1 MSRFFRSVGTRLSLA
16 LLLVVASALGIVY
29 LAVVP
34 SLENRLVNAR
44 VSQLETAAR
53 RLAPQAQL
61 QTADLQDFVITA
73 SRDTGARV
81 MAFIVSEVP
90 HGLSVGAPVYESNL
104 GQNSNDVTNDPLATR
119 AAQTNRLQSGTLSQ
133 RDDRWAEA
141 AAPFAGGTFVLLLRD
156 SLASQHGSVHLVQR
170 RVLLSAGV
178 ALLIALLLG
187 YGGAWAFARRI
198 RRLERAADRIAG
210 GRFDEPVRDSGG
222 DELGD
227 LAEAFDRMRVRL
239 AQLDDARRS
248 FVANASHELRT
259 PLFSLAGFLELMD
272 DEELDES
279 TKLEFLDQMRQQVT
293 RLTKLASDLL
303 DLSRLDAGR
312 MSVEREPVDLAS
324 LGEELVEEFGPAAR
338 AGGHELEVEEHAGV
352 VANADELRVFQIGR
366 ILVENALLHTPPG
379 TAVRVRVLQRDGS
392 AVLEVEDEGG
402 GIPPEQREQLFERFF
417 RLDGTRASGSGLGL
431 AIAKELAELM
441 EGRITVESEPGGSVF
456 ALVLPVGS
464 GAEPFFRENA
474 QGVELSRR

>member
-1 MSRFFRSVGTRLSLA
+1 VSRFFRSVGTRLSLA
-16 LLLVVASALGIVY
+16 LLLVVAIALGVVY

-34 SLENRLVNAR
+34 SLEKRLVNTR
-44 VSQLETAAR
+44 ISQLEVAAR
-53 RLAPQAQL
+53 KLGPRAAK
-61 QTADLQDFVITA
+61 QTQVIPQDFVVKA

-81 MAFIVSEVP
+81 MIFAVDP
-90 HGLSVGAPVYESNL
+90 GPSVGAPVAESNL
-104 GQNSNDVTNDPLATR
+104 GQNSQDVENDPIATH
-119 AAQTNRLQSGTLSQ
+119 AAKSGGLESGTVG
-133 RDDRWAEA
+133 DEDGRWAEA
-141 AAPFAGGTFVLLLRD
+141 AIPFAGGTFVLLLRD
-156 SLASQHGSVHLVQR
+156 SLASQHGSVDLVQR

-178 ALLIALLLG
+178 ALLIALALG

-227 LAEAFDRMRVRL
+227 LAVAFDRMRVRL
-239 AQLDDARRS
+239 AQLDDARRA

-279 TKLEFLDQMRQQVT
+279 TKQEFLDQMREQVT

-312 MSVEREPVDLAS
+312 MSVDREPVDLAD

-338 AGGHELEVEEHAGV
+338 ASGHELELEEHDGA
-352 VANADELRVFQIGR
+352 VADADELRVFQIGR

-379 TAVRVRVLQRDGS
+379 TAARVRALQREGS
-392 AVLEVEDEGG
+392 AVLEVEDEGD
-402 GIPPEQREQLFERFF
+402 GIPPEQRDQLFERFY

-441 EGRITVESEPGGSVF
+441 DGRITVESKPGRTVF
-456 ALVLPVGS
+456 ALVLPL
-464 GAEPFFRENA
+464 GAGRFYRENA
-474 QGVELSRR
+474 PAPALS